1 MEKIE
6 TKECFIAS
14 IDLLGAKDIIK
25 KDEKDEHLNKINQI
39 YQSWIKMG
47 MRGYFERLKIKF
59 FSDNTIIAIE
69 TDICKEADVLLEF
82 VGYMAEH
89 FLKCGY
95 KPRGGI
101 CKGKIYIDDCFTWGE
116 GLVKAYELES
126 KEAIYPRI
134 IVSEEIVNAISGRL
148 KEQMLCVDE
157 EDNKTYLNYLK
168 GFGKQLKIFEI
179 YQIRDKLL
187 LEQEVSQLQLMKEK
201 TQNEQEIS
209 DILRKIEKLNW
220 LKKFLNMNEEM
231 CEQ

>member
-1 MEKIE
+1 M
-6 TKECFIAS
+6 
-14 IDLLGAKDIIK
+14 
-25 KDEKDEHLNKINQI
+25 
-39 YQSWIKMG
+39 
-47 MRGYFERLKIKF
+47 
-59 FSDNTIIAIE
+59 
-69 TDICKEADVLLEF
+69 
-82 VGYMAEH
+82 
-89 FLKCGY
+89 
-95 KPRGGI
+95 
-101 CKGKIYIDDCFTWGE
+101 
-116 GLVKAYELES
+116 KAYELES